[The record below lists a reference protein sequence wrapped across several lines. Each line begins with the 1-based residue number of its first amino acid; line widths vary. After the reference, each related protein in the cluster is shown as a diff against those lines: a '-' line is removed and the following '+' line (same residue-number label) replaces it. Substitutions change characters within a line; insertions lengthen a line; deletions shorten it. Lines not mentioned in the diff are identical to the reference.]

1 MSLKRMDGPNL
12 SVCKI
17 TTIFAIAKRR
27 ERCSPP
33 AKNPALG
40 NGIPQINSD
49 LQVSFLGL
57 LLPEVFL
64 PNPTARLH

>member
-1 MSLKRMDGPNL
+1 
-12 SVCKI
+12 
-17 TTIFAIAKRR
+17 
-27 ERCSPP
+27 
-33 AKNPALG
+33 LG